1 MRPSGCARRGAD
13 CVQTSCQ
20 FRTGDGEQGKRGPA
34 GGPGPE
40 ARWKVRFRRVRTQR
54 IFMGCRRAGRRE
66 VKTRPPGGRDAPR
79 NRVAGQEPPGSGRVR
94 NPLGGERT
102 PRGFHPCPGRLEAGR
117 SLGRRQVWSSPG
129 LPRGSPRA
137 SALRACR
144 DSAHF
149 TGGKQA
155 VYRAKKG
162 GADSRIP
169 FLPTAPSG
177 ITVG

>member
-1 MRPSGCARRGAD
+1 M
-13 CVQTSCQ
+13 QTSCR
-20 FRTGDGEQGKRGPA
+20 FRTGDGERGERGPV

-102 PRGFHPCPGRLEAGR
+102 PSGFHPCPGRLEAGR